1 MGTEKMEW
9 DTNNKDEKD
18 SKKDQTELLEI
29 FLKKQKH

>member
-1 MGTEKMEW
+1 MEW

-18 SKKDQTELLEI
+18 SKKKDQTELLEI